1 MKKLILGVG
10 AAICGM
16 LVICTNYI
24 VNSVVASMPNVTLV
38 SYGKLHIVGIV
49 ILVVGLVLCI
59 WGLSESDG

>member
-16 LVICTNYI
+16 LVICMNYI

-38 SYGKLHIVGIV
+38 SHGKLHLVGIV

-59 WGLSESDG
+59 WGLSEND